1 MASLKEPEIVIH
13 TIFADYDC
21 DMEEITSCVTAFLD
35 GDCGAITDEDEVLGF
50 MRRSLEGKL
59 RHGVYRT
66 STGGIVHVVGDNE
79 KVMAMPDL
87 IYAQGTRDADCSI
100 NTCTCQSKHQPTQ

>member
-1 MASLKEPEIVIH
+1 MAALKEPEIVIH

-21 DMEEITSCVTAFLD
+21 DMEEISACASAFLD
-35 GDCGAITDEDEVLGF
+35 GDRGVISDEDEVLGF

-66 STGGIVHVVGDNE
+66 STGGIVHVVGDDE

-87 IYAQGTRDADCSI
+87 IYAQGTRDTDCSI
-100 NTCTCQSKHQPTQ
+100 NTCTCQSKHQPNK